1 MCVSACRSAQ
11 QLAAEDQLSAFIG
24 TLWRFPLVYICIF
37 AVRFF
42 LILIFRPLFRLSRQD
57 LSYKEILFAT
67 VAGLRG
73 SVSLILAQAVVVD
86 PATRADD
93 VQSIVSAL
101 PLLAAACGPSCLWVG
116 LLTSA
121 AC

>member
-1 MCVSACRSAQ
+1 MY
-11 QLAAEDQLSAFIG
+11 L
-24 TLWRFPLVYICIF
+24 CIF

-42 LILIFRPLFRLSRQD
+42 LILIFRPLFRLSNQD

-93 VQSIVSAL
+93 VQSIVSGRGPCSHCGPIVVASIIVSS
-101 PLLAAACGPSCLWVG
+101 PLLPTGSK
-116 LLTSA
+116 SA
-121 AC
+121 H